1 MYAGGENITMY
12 GDLPEYEM
20 EVMHTQESIFGGG
33 TARYA
38 RTVAFA
44 VVVPQ
49 QFRWCHSLA
58 TVQVEE

>member
-49 QFRWCHSLA
+49 QFR
-58 TVQVEE
+58 